1 VLHNPGSESPELL
14 ALDARVA
21 SLAGNACRCKEE
33 FMQRYIAKRVLQSLL
48 SIWVMS
54 LIIFGLARFS
64 GNPLDMMLP
73 LEAGPE
79 EYERVS
85 KHWGLDQP
93 LHTQYYIFL
102 SKAVRGDFGNSW
114 KWHGESAMGLVA
126 QRLPATLQLAG
137 LALGVSLVIALPIG
151 VLAAVMKGSGWDTA
165 AKIIALLGQSL
176 PAFWLGIVLMWI
188 FAVHLGWFPAS
199 GRGGIEYMVLP
210 AITLGWFQ
218 VAAIM
223 RLVRS
228 SMLDVLDSEFVK
240 LTRIKGLAEWKV
252 VWKHCLRNAAIA
264 PLTYF
269 AIIVG
274 LLVTGSVVTESVFSW
289 PGTGLL
295 VVDAVRAR
303 DFQVVQAAVIVFA
316 GIFILTNLLVDIL
329 YAYLDPRIRYQ

>member
-1 VLHNPGSESPELL
+1 V
-14 ALDARVA
+14 
-21 SLAGNACRCKEE
+21 
-33 FMQRYIAKRVLQSLL
+33 QRYIAKRALQSLL
-48 SIWVMS
+48 ALWVMS
-54 LIIFGLARFS
+54 LVVFSLARIT
-64 GNPLDMMLP
+64 GNPLDVMLP

-85 KHWGLDQP
+85 RHWGLDKP
-93 LHTQYYIFL
+93 LYVQYAIFL
-102 SKAVRGDFGNSW
+102 GKALQGDFGQSW
-114 KWHGESAMGLVA
+114 KWHGYTAMGLVW
-126 QRLPATLQLAG
+126 QRLPATLELAG
-137 LALGVSLVIALPIG
+137 FALLISILIALPIG
-151 VLAAVMKGSGWDTA
+151 VGSAVLKGSAWDSL
-165 AKIIALLGQSL
+165 AKIVALLGQSL
-176 PAFWLGIVLMWI
+176 PGFWLGIVLMWV
-188 FAVHLGWFPAS
+188 FAVNLGWFPTS
-199 GRGGIEYMVLP
+199 GRGGLQYMILP

-218 VAAIM
+218 VAVIM

-264 PLTYF
+264 PLTVF
-269 AIIVG
+269 GIIAGV
-274 LLVTGSVVTESVFSW
+274 LLTGSVVTESVFSW

-303 DFQVVQAAVIVFA
+303 DFQVVQAVVIVFA

>member
-1 VLHNPGSESPELL
+1 
-14 ALDARVA
+14 
-21 SLAGNACRCKEE
+21 
-33 FMQRYIAKRVLQSLL
+33 MQRYIAKRAFQSLL
-48 SIWVMS
+48 AIWAMS
-54 LIIFGLARFS
+54 LIVFS
-64 GNPLDMMLP
+64 LVRVTGNPLDMMLP
-73 LEAGPE
+73 LEATQE
-79 EYERVS
+79 DYDRVS
-85 KHWGLDQP
+85 RHWGFDKP
-93 LHTQYYIFL
+93 LVTQYAIFI
-102 SKAVRGDFGNSW
+102 SKAVQGDFGNSW
-114 KWHGESAMGLVA
+114 KWPGHSAMGLVA

-137 LALGVSLVIALPIG
+137 FALLISIVIALPIG
-151 VLAAVMKGSGWDTA
+151 VFSAVWKGSAWDTA
-165 AKIIALLGQSL
+165 AKVIALLGQSL

-188 FAVHLGWFPAS
+188 FAVTLGWFPTS
-199 GRGGIEYMVLP
+199 GRGGIEYMILP

-264 PLTYF
+264 PLTFF
-269 AIIVG
+269 AIIAGV
-274 LLVTGSVVTESVFSW
+274 LMTGAVVTESVFSW

-303 DFQVVQAAVIVFA
+303 DFQVVQAVVIVFA

>member
-1 VLHNPGSESPELL
+1 
-14 ALDARVA
+14 
-21 SLAGNACRCKEE
+21 
-33 FMQRYIAKRVLQSLL
+33 MQRYIAKRVLQSLL

-137 LALGVSLVIALPIG
+137 LALGVSIVIALPIG

>member
-1 VLHNPGSESPELL
+1 
-14 ALDARVA
+14 
-21 SLAGNACRCKEE
+21 
-33 FMQRYIAKRVLQSLL
+33 MQRYIARRVLHSLL
-48 SIWVMS
+48 AILAMS
-54 LIIFGLARFS
+54 LIVFSLARIT
-64 GNPLDMMLP
+64 GNPLDVMLP

-79 EYERVS
+79 DYERVS

-93 LHTQYYIFL
+93 LTTQYVIFL
-102 SKAVRGDFGNSW
+102 RKAVQGDFGNSW
-114 KWHGESAMGLVA
+114 KWHGHSAMGLVW

-137 LALGVSLVIALPIG
+137 FALLISVLIALPIG
-151 VLAAVMKGSGWDTA
+151 VLAAVMKGTVWDSA

-188 FAVHLGWFPAS
+188 FAVHLGWFPTS
-199 GRGGIEYMVLP
+199 GKGGLQHMVLP

-218 VAAIM
+218 VAALM

-228 SMLDVLDSEFVK
+228 SMLEVLDSEFVK
-240 LTRIKGLAEWKV
+240 LTRIKGLSEWKV

-264 PLTYF
+264 PLTFF
-269 AIIVG
+269 AIIAGV
-274 LLVTGSVVTESVFSW
+274 LMTGAVVTESVFSW

-303 DFQVVQAAVIVFA
+303 DFQVVQAVVIVFA

>member
-1 VLHNPGSESPELL
+1 
-14 ALDARVA
+14 
-21 SLAGNACRCKEE
+21 
-33 FMQRYIAKRVLQSLL
+33 MQRFIAKRFLQSLL
-48 SIWVMS
+48 ALWVMS
-54 LIIFGLARFS
+54 LIVFGLARLS
-64 GNPLDMMLP
+64 GDPLNVMLP

-79 EYERVS
+79 DFERVR
-85 KHWGLDQP
+85 KHWGLDKP
-93 LHTQYYIFL
+93 LTTQYLVFL
-102 SKAVRGDFGNSW
+102 TNALQGDFGKSW
-114 KWHGESAMGLVA
+114 KWHGHSAMGLVWE
-126 QRLPATLQLAG
+126 RLPATLELAG
-137 LALGVSLVIALPIG
+137 FALLISIVIALPIG
-151 VLAAVMKGSGWDTA
+151 VLAAVMKDTGWDVG

-176 PAFWLGIVLMWI
+176 PGFWLGIVLMWI
-188 FAVHLGWFPAS
+188 FAVHLGWFPTS
-199 GRGGIEYMVLP
+199 GRGGIQYMVLP

-218 VAAIM
+218 VAVVM

-269 AIIVG
+269 AIIAGV
-274 LLVTGSVVTESVFSW
+274 LMTGSVVTETVFSW

-303 DFQVVQAAVIVFA
+303 DFQVVQAVVIVFA

-329 YAYLDPRIRYQ
+329 YASLDPRIRY

>member
-1 VLHNPGSESPELL
+1 
-14 ALDARVA
+14 
-21 SLAGNACRCKEE
+21 
-33 FMQRYIAKRVLQSLL
+33 MQRYIGMRTLQSLL
-48 SIWVMS
+48 ALWVMS
-54 LIIFGLARFS
+54 LVVFGLARIS
-64 GNPLDMMLP
+64 GNPLDVLLP

-79 EYERVS
+79 DYERVS

-93 LHTQYYIFL
+93 LYTQYLIFL
-102 SKAVRGDFGNSW
+102 SKGVRGDFGNSW
-114 KWHGESAMGLVA
+114 KWQGHTAMGLVWE
-126 QRLPATLQLAG
+126 RLPATLQLAG
-137 LALGVSLVIALPIG
+137 FALVISIVIALPIG
-151 VLAAVMKGSGWDTA
+151 VMAAVMKDTRWDSL

-176 PAFWLGIVLMWI
+176 PGFWLGIVLMWI
-188 FAVHLGWFPAS
+188 FAVHLGWFPTS

-210 AITLGWFQ
+210 AISLGWFQ

-240 LTRIKGLAEWKV
+240 LTRIKGLAERKV
-252 VWKHCLRNAAIA
+252 IWKHCLRNAAIA

-269 AIIVG
+269 AIIAGV
-274 LLVTGSVVTESVFSW
+274 LLTGSVVIESVFSW

-303 DFQVVQAAVIVFA
+303 DFQVVQAVVIVFA